1 MPYFFLELNKI
12 ESNFKKIFFKSF
24 VLFIILVFCILYLI
38 TIFISKNLILTDG
51 ISLLSVIF
59 VIKWIFLVIVIQYV
73 RKKSGIR

>member
-24 VLFIILVFCILYLI
+24 VLFIILVFGIIYLI
-38 TIFISKNLILTDG
+38 TIFISKNFILTDG

-59 VIKWIFLVIVIQYV
+59 VIKWIFLVIVIKYV